1 MKVENDTTGHN
12 RTLRFTNL
20 PKLMSNELSEVVVT
34 ICCVSKHNEPGV
46 LAKAMALDKIII
58 PSIIEAIN
66 DRYDK

>member
-20 PKLMSNELSEVVVT
+20 PKLILGEFLVT
-34 ICCVSKHNEPGV
+34 ISYVSKHNEPGI